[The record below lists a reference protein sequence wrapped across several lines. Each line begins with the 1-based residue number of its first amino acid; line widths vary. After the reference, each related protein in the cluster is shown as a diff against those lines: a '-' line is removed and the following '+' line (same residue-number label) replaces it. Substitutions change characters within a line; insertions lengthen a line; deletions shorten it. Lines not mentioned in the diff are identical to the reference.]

1 MNPVVCLA
9 VYDIAGRITEAKV
22 AHLINGN
29 FEISAEQLMSKL
41 VNYNAWKSNGGN
53 DNSGNEHG

>member
-1 MNPVVCLA
+1 
-9 VYDIAGRITEAKV
+9 
-22 AHLINGN
+22 
-29 FEISAEQLMSKL
+29 LMSKL